1 VNGDF
6 LGGGLV
12 FAIAAVLWLA
22 YLVPTW
28 LRRRHFDATEKNAVR
43 LQQTIRA
50 LVETGGAPSDV
61 IQAEASARGVLE
73 QQKVL
78 RKAEAEARAQLRK
91 AAAAEMGFDER
102 AAHDRHRR
110 RTQRAIAAI
119 VLFVAVVAFV
129 LGITLITMGGS
140 SLLLWISAAV
150 AVADLLVIRA
160 LAQAGRPKRVA
171 APAHTQEFI
180 DYGYAQAPSRQWT
193 PTPLPRPLHLST
205 GSMAAATV
213 SAQRAAEQL
222 RLAGA
227 EEALI
232 ARVQAMGAGQPAPA
246 RTATPVPTAPVAP
259 AASSRFAAM
268 GIVESEETEAID
280 LDAALRR
287 RRVG

>member
-1 VNGDF
+1 MSGDF

-50 LVETGGAPSDV
+50 LVETGGAPDEI

-78 RKAEAEARAQLRK
+78 RKAEAEARAKLRK
-91 AAAAEMGFDER
+91 ATAVEMGYDER
-102 AAHDRHRR
+102 AAHARHRR
-110 RTQRAIAAI
+110 RTQRAVAGG
-119 VLFVAVVAFV
+119 VLLVAVVAIV
-129 LGITLITMGGS
+129 LGILFMTTGGS
-140 SLLLWISAAV
+140 SLLLWIAAGV
-150 AVADLLVIRA
+150 FVADLLVIRA
-160 LAQAGRPKRVA
+160 LAQAGKPKRVA

-180 DYGYAQAPSRQWT
+180 DYGYAQTPTRQWT
-193 PTPLPRPLHLST
+193 PTPLPRPLHLQA

-232 ARVQAMGAGQPAPA
+232 SRVQAMGAGRPAGA
-246 RTATPVPTAPVAP
+246 RRETAPVPTAPAVS
-259 AASSRFAAM
+259 SSRFAAM
-268 GIVESEETEAID
+268 GIVESAESESID

-287 RRVG
+287 RRVS